1 MMKILIDTNVWI
13 SGLLW
18 GGKARDVINLARQN
32 KIIIYVSSLLL
43 NELEET
49 LSYPKLQRRLRQLGV
64 TRVVL
69 MEEVRNLTLL
79 CQPTPLLSIS
89 ELRDPK
95 DKIVLETALTI
106 PVDVIISGDKD
117 LLILQEFQ
125 KIPIL
130 MIAQFLEFYEG

>member
-64 TRVVL
+64 TRVEL
-69 MEEVRNLTLL
+69 MEEVKNLTLL

-130 MIAQFLEFYEG
+130 TIAQFLEFYEE